1 MIGKKN
7 NKFCDTNRTK
17 KSSKEIF
24 YLFNKK
30 KSRIYYNKIEEYLNA
45 SQKKLQAWREENQK

>member
-45 SQKKLQAWREENQK
+45 SQKKLQA

>member
-1 MIGKKN
+1 MN
-7 NKFCDTNRTK
+7 DANRTK

-30 KSRIYYNKIEEYLNA
+30 KSRIYYNKIEESYLNA
-45 SQKKLQAWREENQK
+45 SQKKLQA